1 MTLHVRQCARRLKFA
16 VVALIVIAAPRLST
30 AEELEGEALADACT
44 SCHGIGGRSHGAI
57 PSINGLSKDAFVQDL
72 KAYRAQTKTATI
84 MNRIARVYSDAD
96 INALADYFTSG
107 GKP

>member
-1 MTLHVRQCARRLKFA
+1 MTLLVRPALRCVKFA
-16 VVALIVIAAPRLST
+16 AIALMMTAPRFSI
-30 AEELEGEALADACT
+30 AEELKGEALADACT

-72 KAYRAQTKTATI
+72 KAYRAQTKSATI
-84 MNRIARVYSDAD
+84 MNRIARAYSDAD
-96 INALADYFTSG
+96 IEALAEYFTSG